1 MYQKHSNY
9 RLKINTCF
17 TLHTFNF
24 SHFNISFHRFCCICS
39 VYFRCA
45 ACLVYSCTKSP
56 VLLTEDKI
64 LQSNCEAQIKCN
76 AFCSQHEAKL
86 AGRCWSTWTLTWIDG
101 ESNSNVFKGKEVD
114 YYTRHDVKLMV
125 NLLYAE
131 VTTKDIKSWKQ
142 HINSCCLWASDESC
156 WVSQSMRKTV
166 KGEHFTW
173 ATANRWLC
181 TEMTVKLESS
191 I

>member
-1 MYQKHSNY
+1 M
-9 RLKINTCF
+9 F
-17 TLHTFNF
+17 TLDVPHAWF
-24 SHFNISFHRFCCICS
+24 
-39 VYFRCA
+39 
-45 ACLVYSCTKSP
+45 KSP

-125 NLLYAE
+125 NSLYAE

-142 HINSCCLWASDESC
+142 HISSRCPRASDESC